1 MLADQAERQD
11 KADEAQG
18 YWKQA
23 LGVLTSTEGRCLHL
37 G

>member
-1 MLADQAERQD
+1 MLADPAERQD

-18 YWKQA
+18 YWKQVF
-23 LGVLTSTEGRCLHL
+23 GVLTSTEGRGLHL